1 VFLFYYAQQEDQLIK
16 MRIKIHNQEV
26 KYEKLKEICR
36 DRRRTILDLEEKL
49 KTALGSQNMEEKENC
64 DSGQSKD
71 ITQQISGAGSSRGM
85 GLTQYNRG
93 FGIDDTCGQ
102 SGNKENFPG
111 RYEALRKARKE

>member
-1 VFLFYYAQQEDQLIK
+1 
-16 MRIKIHNQEV
+16 MRIKVRNQEA

-36 DRRRTILDLEEKL
+36 ERRRAILDLEEKL

-71 ITQQISGAGSSRGM
+71 ITKQISGAGSSRGV

-93 FGIDDTCGQ
+93 FGSDDTCGQ

-111 RYEALRKARKE
+111 RDEALRRPGRNTHKQLYIHDVRR

>member
-1 VFLFYYAQQEDQLIK
+1 MQIIVL
-16 MRIKIHNQEV
+16 NQEA

-36 DRRRTILDLEEKL
+36 GRRRTILELEEKL

-71 ITQQISGAGSSRGM
+71 ITKQISGAGSSQGV

-93 FGIDDTCGQ
+93 FGSEDTCGQ

-111 RYEALRKARKE
+111 RDEALQRPGRNKHK